1 MESNK
6 PSARSVRKN
15 IHPRSFTIRV
25 QTQGKKTEG
34 KYFPGQTEQTRLK
47 RYLVNSFF
55 LGD

>member
-34 KYFPGQTEQTRLK
+34 KDFPGQTEQTRLK
-47 RYLVNSFF
+47 RHLVNSFL

>member
-6 PSARSVRKN
+6 PSARFVRKN
-15 IHPRSFTIRV
+15 IYPRSFAVRI
-25 QTQGKKTEG
+25 QTQGRKAEAKC
-34 KYFPGQTEQTRLK
+34 FPGQTEETRLL